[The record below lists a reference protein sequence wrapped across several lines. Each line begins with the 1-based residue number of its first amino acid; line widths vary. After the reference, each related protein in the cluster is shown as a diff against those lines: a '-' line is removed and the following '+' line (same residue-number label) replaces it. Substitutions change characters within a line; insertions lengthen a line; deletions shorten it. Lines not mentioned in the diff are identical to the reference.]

1 MITVITQNTDERNQ
15 ELQQLYKECKPIMT
29 ETGCNLREAVQQIK
43 KTNHN
48 KFTNRAWYK
57 ELLKIAKKD
66 GYTGR

>member
-1 MITVITQNTDERNQ
+1 MIKVITQNTDERNQ

-48 KFTNRAWYK
+48 KFNNRA
-57 ELLKIAKKD
+57 
-66 GYTGR
+66 

>member
-1 MITVITQNTDERNQ
+1 MITVITQTTLERNQ

-29 ETGCNLREAVQQIK
+29 ETGCNLREAVQKIK

-57 ELLKIAKKD
+57 ELLKIAKND
-66 GYTGR
+66 GYEGR